1 MTTMLVLL
9 RRQHRPPVV
18 SLQVQVVLL
27 LLLFASSFLVVNGFG
42 LSSSSIRRKRIQ
54 IQKRIQKR
62 TILTSSLTNNDK
74 DNIVSTT
81 ALLARSTA
89 GSSSS
94 SSSYDDDDDKI
105 NTGTTTTTTTTTT
118 PTTTV
123 LVVGGSG
130 RVGGSTVRWL
140 QELAGRDSKLNIKI
154 KVGGRTKK
162 SFEQAKKRGVLPS
175 DMNAEDDFIQLDWAE
190 WNEEQIET
198 AILSS
203 SDNNNNNNIGL
214 VIHTAGPFQGR
225 TDPTLLRCCIKHK
238 IHYVDVCDEYELA
251 VTSKELFHDDAKQLG
266 ITAVVSSGIWPGVSA
281 LMAANAVEKLEEQEQ
296 EEDDN
301 ENDDSSS
308 AKNSNNNKAETIDFS
323 FFTAGT
329 GNAGPTIVSA
339 TFLLLATPVIA
350 YRNSKKVELEPWT
363 EKRIINF
370 GKSIQDKPVWL
381 LDNPDVPTTA
391 LSLGSGSDRSGIPNV
406 SSRFGTDPLPWNY
419 LFGAMK
425 AIPRSIL
432 YNREIMQN
440 FALFSEPIIRVVDQ
454 IVGSTNAM
462 RVDVS
467 NKEKTKTI
475 TSLIVHH
482 DLEMAV
488 GLATAAFAIEVL
500 KKNSNDNGDDNNDN
514 DDDDEQQE
522 QQTIPSGVWYP
533 AELPKQARS
542 NILEVVKEGTI
553 TYEV

>member
-1 MTTMLVLL
+1 MSC
-9 RRQHRPPVV
+9 VV
-18 SLQVQVVLL
+18 S
-27 LLLFASSFLVVNGFG
+27 VVNGFG
-42 LSSSSIRRKRIQ
+42 LSSSSSSSSFSTTTTTSIRRKRIQ
-54 IQKRIQKR
+54 VQKR
-62 TILTSSLTNNDK
+62 TLLTSLTNNDE
-74 DNIVSTT
+74 DNVFSIT
-81 ALLARSTA
+81 ALSA
-89 GSSSS
+89 GNN
-94 SSSYDDDDDKI
+94 DGGDNND
-105 NTGTTTTTTTTTT
+105 NTGTTPAT
-118 PTTTV
+118 PTIPPATTV

-140 QELAGRDSKLNIKI
+140 QELAGRTENNKLNIKI

-162 SFEQAKKRGVLPS
+162 SFEQAKKRGVLPLE
-175 DMNAEDDFIQLDWAE
+175 MNAEDDFIQLDWAE

-203 SDNNNNNNIGL
+203 SDSNNNIGL
-214 VIHTAGPFQGR
+214 VVHTAGPFQGR
-225 TDPTLLRCCIKHK
+225 TDPTLLRCCIKHN

-281 LMAANAVEKLEEQEQ
+281 LMAANAVEKLEEQDENKN
-296 EEDDN
+296 N
-301 ENDDSSS
+301 ENS
-308 AKNSNNNKAETIDFS
+308 NKADTIDFS

-339 TFLLLATPVIA
+339 TFLLLATPVLA

-363 EKRIINF
+363 EKRMINF
-370 GKSIQDKPVWL
+370 GKSIQEKSVWL

-391 LSLGSGSDRSGIPNV
+391 VSLGSGSSGIPNV

-454 IVGSTNAM
+454 MVGSTNAM

-467 NKEKTKTI
+467 NKDNTKTI
-475 TSLIVHH
+475 TSLIVHN

-500 KKNSNDNGDDNNDN
+500 KSNNKNGDN

-522 QQTIPSGVWYP
+522 QQQTIPSGVWYP
-533 AELPKQARS
+533 AELPKQARL